1 MEIKKLFGD
10 CRIVALAG
18 ERNVGKTNNIM
29 ALLKDFR
36 KTNKKTEIYVY
47 GLDEITTK
55 WALKLG
61 NAFEVSNLEQLSN
74 KENSLIILDEFQ
86 RLRLNDRRYKELL
99 NKFTDFI
106 YHKNNWVILSSPSL
120 REFNSVIG
128 GKIERWLLKSLR
140 LSNLINGSQI
150 KNAVMNY
157 NGRFKTIDDIKIDKD
172 KILILNDDY
181 EQIISLEYI
190 KEIDLKKDKK
200 TIFR

>member
-18 ERNVGKTNNIM
+18 DRNTGKTNNLM

-36 KTNKKTEIYVY
+36 KYNKKTNIYLY
-47 GLDEITTK
+47 GLDDITIK

-61 NAFEVSNLEQLSN
+61 KVYEVSNLEQLSN
-74 KENSLIILDEFQ
+74 KENALIIIDEFQ
-86 RLRLNDRRYKELL
+86 RLRLNDRRYRELL

-128 GKIERWLLKSLR
+128 SKIDRWLLKSLK
-140 LSNLINGSQI
+140 LSSLINGSQI
-150 KNAVMNY
+150 KNAVLNY
-157 NGRFKTIDDIKIDKD
+157 NGRFKTIDDIKISEDKL
-172 KILILNDDY
+172 LILNEDF
-181 EQIISLEYI
+181 EQFISLNYI
-190 KEIDLKKDKK
+190 KEIDVKEEKE
-200 TIFR
+200 TIFK